1 MKENLIKYY
10 SLIIMFIYTLI
21 NIVFKSFMV
30 YGLLYYILM
39 TIFIFVN
46 MSILINNKEKI
57 KYKEILVIFFF
68 VFGLWWSKNGLH
80 FIFSLLSI
88 IIIIVTNFKEKII
101 KVLTAIIVY
110 IIILLNFGS
119 VVLLIGLTCRG
130 LSPDYKETLIYKN
143 QHYYCNNNYEVFS
156 FSAGAGDSYHFEIRK
171 KHNIL
176 NINGIIQ
183 IVYNYEKIITK
194 DEFDKYKIEHK
205 CELKGDINGL
215 KENIKLD

>member
-68 VFGLWWSKNGLH
+68 VFEWH
-80 FIFSLLSI
+80 I
-88 IIIIVTNFKEKII
+88 IITSDNII
-101 KVLTAIIVY
+101 
-110 IIILLNFGS
+110 S
-119 VVLLIGLTCRG
+119 
-130 LSPDYKETLIYKN
+130 
-143 QHYYCNNNYEVFS
+143 H
-156 FSAGAGDSYHFEIRK
+156 
-171 KHNIL
+171 
-176 NINGIIQ
+176 Q
-183 IVYNYEKIITK
+183 I
-194 DEFDKYKIEHK
+194 
-205 CELKGDINGL
+205 
-215 KENIKLD
+215 